1 MYKYILQRELLYIS
15 NYIYRNVSNIIDSQ
29 QLCRPSDLREFQVP

>member
-1 MYKYILQRELLYIS
+1 MYKYITERITV
-15 NYIYRNVSNIIDSQ
+15 YIYRNVSNIIDSQ